1 MKLLVTGG
9 AGFIGTN
16 FLIYMSNK
24 YLNYKFICLDNLS
37 VKESNNNLE
46 YLKKYKNIQFIKG
59 DITNEEFINDLFKK
73 EKCDAVINF
82 AAEVAVDY
90 SIENPNI
97 FLKTN
102 VLGTAILM
110 NACLKYKV
118 DRYHQIS
125 TDEVYG
131 DLPINSKKKYD
142 ETSVLR
148 PSNPYAASKAAADIL
163 ALSYYRTYGLKVTI
177 SRSTNNYGPHQSFR
191 GLIPLTIKNCT
202 YNKSIPIFGTGNNI
216 RDWIYVLDHARAI
229 DLILHNGKI
238 GQIYNIS
245 GNSKRT
251 NLYVV
256 KKIIKI
262 MNKDNNL
269 ITYVKDRP
277 GHDLMYSIN
286 SKKIENELSWNRIYT
301 FDKSIIYTIKW
312 YEKNLILK

>member
-16 FLIYMSNK
+16 FLMYMSEK
-24 YLNYKFICLDNLS
+24 YSNYEFICLDNLS
-37 VKESNNNLE
+37 VKESNENLK
-46 YLKKYKNIQFIKG
+46 YLKKYKNIKFIKG
-59 DITNEEFINDLFKK
+59 DITNELFINDLFEK
-73 EKCDAVINF
+73 EKFDIVVNF

-97 FLKTN
+97 FIKTN

-110 NACLKYKV
+110 NACLKYNV
-118 DRYHQIS
+118 NRYHQIS

-131 DLPINSKKKYD
+131 DLPINSKKKMN
-142 ETSVLR
+142 ERSILK

-177 SRSTNNYGPHQSFR
+177 SRSTNNYGPHQSCR
-191 GLIPLTIKNCT
+191 ALIPLTIKNCIT
-202 YNKSIPIFGTGNNI
+202 NKSIPIFGKGDNT
-216 RDWIYVLDHARAI
+216 RDWIYVLDHVRAI
-229 DLILHNGKI
+229 DLILHNGKT
-238 GQIYNIS
+238 GEIYNVS

-256 KKIIKI
+256 KRIIKI
-262 MNKDNNL
+262 LNKDNSL
-269 ITYVKDRP
+269 ITYTKDRL
-277 GHDLMYSIN
+277 GHDIMYSIN

>member
-16 FLIYMSNK
+16 FLMYMSEK
-24 YLNYKFICLDNLS
+24 YSNYEFICLDNLS
-37 VKESNNNLE
+37 VKESNENLK
-46 YLKKYKNIQFIKG
+46 YLKKYKNIKFIKE
-59 DITNEEFINDLFKK
+59 DITNELFINDLFEK
-73 EKCDAVINF
+73 EKFDIVVNF

-97 FLKTN
+97 FIKTN

-110 NACLKYKV
+110 NACLKYNV
-118 DRYHQIS
+118 NRYHQIS

-131 DLPINSKKKYD
+131 DLPINSKKKMN
-142 ETSVLR
+142 ERSILK

-177 SRSTNNYGPHQSFR
+177 SRSTNNYGPHQSCR
-191 GLIPLTIKNCT
+191 ALIPLTIKNCIT
-202 YNKSIPIFGTGNNI
+202 NKSIPIFGKGDNT
-216 RDWIYVLDHARAI
+216 RDWIYVLDHVRAI
-229 DLILHNGKI
+229 DLILHNGKT
-238 GQIYNIS
+238 GEIYNVS

-256 KKIIKI
+256 KRIIKI
-262 MNKDNNL
+262 LHKDNSL
-269 ITYVKDRP
+269 ITYTKDRL
-277 GHDLMYSIN
+277 GHDIMYSIN

-312 YEKNLILK
+312 YVKNLILK